1 MTPPAAAAAAGAAP
15 ATHRG
20 RTAVP
25 ARPSIAPRKPRR
37 TSGPARPPARVPA
50 TRVPGRPA
58 RPPAPSV
65 GVEWGLVPWL
75 AQSLSGL
82 TRNRSLD
89 RLIRSRTWIALI
101 AFALIGIVTLQL
113 LVLRLNADIG
123 HALVRESALQRE
135 NAALSIESSELAAG
149 ERVES
154 QAAHLGMQ
162 LVPEGSLRFL
172 ASSSAGDVARAA
184 AALKAPVH
192 TSSTNPSSTSTSS
205 TTASTAST
213 AESSEASSAEAAAG
227 TTPGASSE
235 QTTAGTQEQ
244 STNATGTATGTSET
258 PAAGTEG
265 PAVETATPTP
275 SATATATG
283 AAEAAAGG
291 AGASDSTPAG

>member
-15 ATHRG
+15 GTHRG

-50 TRVPGRPA
+50 TSAPARPA
-58 RPPAPSV
+58 RHPAPSV
-65 GVEWGLVPWL
+65 QLERGLVTWL

-135 NAALSIESSELAAG
+135 NTALSIESSELAAG

-172 ASSSAGDVARAA
+172 ASSPAGDVARAA
-184 AALKAPVH
+184 AALKSPVH

-205 TTASTAST
+205 GAAST
-213 AESSEASSAEAAAG
+213 AESSEAPTGDATTAAG
-227 TTPGASSE
+227 AGASSE
-235 QTTAGTQEQ
+235 QTTAATQEPA
-244 STNATGTATGTSET
+244 STTGAATTGTAESE
-258 PAAGTEG
+258 AAGTEA
-265 PAVETATPTP
+265 PAEVPPSAP

-291 AGASDSTPAG
+291 AGATDSTPAG

>member
-15 ATHRG
+15 GTHRG

-50 TRVPGRPA
+50 TRAPA

-65 GVEWGLVPWL
+65 QLERGLVPWL

-205 TTASTAST
+205 TTVST
-213 AESSEASSAEAAAG
+213 AESSEAPTGEATAAAG
-227 TTPGASSE
+227 TGASSE
-235 QTTAGTQEQ
+235 QTAAATQEPA
-244 STNATGTATGTSET
+244 STTSAATTGTAESQ
-258 PAAGTEG
+258 AAGTEA
-265 PAVETATPTP
+265 PAEVAPSAP

>member
-20 RTAVP
+20 RTAAP
-25 ARPSIAPRKPRR
+25 ARPTIAPRKPRR
-37 TSGPARPPARVPA
+37 ISGPARPA
-50 TRVPGRPA
+50 TRPAARPV

-65 GVEWGLVPWL
+65 QAGPGLVPWL
-75 AQSLSGL
+75 AQSLGGL

-154 QAAHLGMQ
+154 QAAHLGME

-172 ASSSAGDVARAA
+172 ASNPGGDIARAA

-192 TSSTNPSSTSTSS
+192 TSSTNPSSSSTSS
-205 TTASTAST
+205 TPAASTGS
-213 AESSEASSAEAAAG
+213 AESSEAPAGEAAAG
-227 TTPGASSE
+227 AGGSASSE
-235 QTTAGTQEQ
+235 QSAAGAQEPSTSASSATAAAEAPTAGAE
-244 STNATGTATGTSET
+244 A
-258 PAAGTEG
+258 PAGEAI
-265 PAVETATPTP
+265 PSTP
-275 SATATATG
+275 SSTATATG

-291 AGASDSTPAG
+291 VGASQSTPAG

>member
-1 MTPPAAAAAAGAAP
+1 M
-15 ATHRG
+15 
-20 RTAVP
+20 
-25 ARPSIAPRKPRR
+25 
-37 TSGPARPPARVPA
+37 
-50 TRVPGRPA
+50 
-58 RPPAPSV
+58 
-65 GVEWGLVPWL
+65 PWL

-205 TTASTAST
+205 TTVST
-213 AESSEASSAEAAAG
+213 AESSEAPTGEATAAAG
-227 TTPGASSE
+227 TGASSE
-235 QTTAGTQEQ
+235 QTAAATQEPA
-244 STNATGTATGTSET
+244 STTSAATTGTAESQ
-258 PAAGTEG
+258 AAGTEA
-265 PAVETATPTP
+265 PAEVAPSAP

>member
-1 MTPPAAAAAAGAAP
+1 MTPPAAAATAGAVP

-20 RTAVP
+20 RAAAP

-37 TSGPARPPARVPA
+37 VSGPTRPPARPPARPA
-50 TRVPGRPA
+50 RPA

-65 GVEWGLVPWL
+65 QAERALVPWL

-149 ERVES
+149 ERVETE
-154 QAAHLGMQ
+154 AAHLGME

-172 ASSSAGDVARAA
+172 TSNPAGDVARAA
-184 AALKAPVH
+184 AALKTPVH
-192 TSSTNPSSTSTSS
+192 ATGTTGGASSSSSTATS
-205 TTASTAST
+205 ASTAASNE
-213 AESSEASSAEAAAG
+213 APSSEE
-227 TTPGASSE
+227 
-235 QTTAGTQEQ
+235 
-244 STNATGTATGTSET
+244 TATGAVTGT
-258 PAAGTEG
+258 PGEQATPATQEPAPSTNTGTTGTTGSQAAGTEA
-265 PAVETATPTP
+265 PAGEVLAPTP

-283 AAEAAAGG
+283 AAEAAGG
-291 AGASDSTPAG
+291 TGTSQSTPAG

>member
-1 MTPPAAAAAAGAAP
+1 MTPPAAAAAAEAAP

-20 RTAVP
+20 RTTVP
-25 ARPSIAPRKPRR
+25 ARPSVAPRKPRR
-37 TSGPARPPARVPA
+37 ISGPARPPATRAPA
-50 TRVPGRPA
+50 RPA

-65 GVEWGLVPWL
+65 QVERGLVPWL
-75 AQSLSGL
+75 AQSLNDIS
-82 TRNRSLD
+82 RNRSLD

-113 LVLRLNADIG
+113 LVLRLNANIG

-172 ASSSAGDVARAA
+172 ASRPAGDVARAA

-192 TSSTNPSSTSTSS
+192 ASSTNPSSSSTSS
-205 TTASTAST
+205 TTATDAST
-213 AESSEASSAEAAAG
+213 AESSEAPSGEVAATSTG
-227 TTPGASSE
+227 VSSE
-235 QTTAGTQEQ
+235 QTATQEP
-244 STNATGTATGTSET
+244 ATSSSGATDTSET
-258 PAAGTEG
+258 PAAGSEA
-265 PAVETATPTP
+265 PAGETAPSEP

-283 AAEAAAGG
+283 AAEAAAG
-291 AGASDSTPAG
+291 ATDSTPAG

>member
-50 TRVPGRPA
+50 TRAPGRPA

-65 GVEWGLVPWL
+65 QLERGLVPWV
-75 AQSLSGL
+75 AQLLSGL

-101 AFALIGIVTLQL
+101 AFALIGIVSLQL

-184 AALKAPVH
+184 VALKAPVH

-205 TTASTAST
+205 TTAPT
-213 AESSEASSAEAAAG
+213 AESREAATGEATTAAG
-227 TTPGASSE
+227 TGASSE
-235 QTTAGTQEQ
+235 QTAAATQEPA
-244 STNATGTATGTSET
+244 STTSAATTGTAESQ
-258 PAAGTEG
+258 AAGTEG
-265 PAVETATPTP
+265 PAQVAPSAP

-291 AGASDSTPAG
+291 TGTSDSIPAG